1 MFRCTYSSPGAPRL
15 GQSILLSISLILTFF
30 HNLVL
35 YLSHSLLSVQLFFKK
50 MKKLARQVF
59 IETKKFK
66 SNFQP
71 KKVTSSSIGESKKR
85 NLAFYK
91 KLSKKRNFSIPLEI
105 VKERFEPT
113 TKFPVKVRDIIPVCY
128 ICDTCQLLSLSF
140 RQVTN
145 LFTVFNRLVFEAS
158 RDVAT
163 RLDVYDAEADVHDP
177 GEDVFAPDAQL
188 LWMMFV
194 YIDGG
199 CHC

>member
-1 MFRCTYSSPGAPRL
+1 MST
-15 GQSILLSISLILTFF
+15 
-30 HNLVL
+30 
-35 YLSHSLLSVQLFFKK
+35 LF
-50 MKKLARQVF
+50 L
-59 IETKKFK
+59 
-66 SNFQP
+66 
-71 KKVTSSSIGESKKR
+71 
-85 NLAFYK
+85 
-91 KLSKKRNFSIPLEI
+91 
-105 VKERFEPT
+105 
-113 TKFPVKVRDIIPVCY
+113 
-128 ICDTCQLLSLSF
+128 LSF